1 MAEAK
6 AVTKDG
12 AESEPKKED
21 EPERLYPD
29 MALAQKAFALQ
40 RTPADSTE
48 HAQMKT
54 ALMEGIRQDKMAPFY
69 EARVV
74 APPRSRV
81 PSRPT
86 SRPAPCI
93 IFEHHYSLTGSQ
105 RRAHDDTACAIP
117 PPPRCCVNA
126 SAGTSTRRSSKR
138 SRRRT

>member
-1 MAEAK
+1 M
-6 AVTKDG
+6 TKDG
-12 AESEPKKED
+12 AESEPKKVD

-69 EARVV
+69 EACVV
-74 APPRSRV
+74 AAPRSRV

-93 IFEHHYSLTGSQ
+93 IFEHHSLTGSQ
-105 RRAHDDTACAIP
+105 RHAHDDTACAIP

-126 SAGTSTRRSSKR
+126 SAGKSTRRSSKR